1 MLYALQ
7 KKSVTFLGPDKG
19 GVLLRMAQLQGTC
32 VSIIRCWMRS
42 LWQQLSNGSSG
53 GISGVGG
60 RSEDDDDVLT
70 SSASGAS
77 PPLKSSSEI
86 SESGSSCDA
95 QRVT

>member
-7 KKSVTFLGPDKG
+7 QVSVAFLGPDKG
-19 GVLLRMAQLQGTC
+19 GVLLRMARLQSIC
-32 VSIIRCWMRS
+32 VSLIRCSMRS

-53 GISGVGG
+53 GVSGVGG
-60 RSEDDDDVLT
+60 HGGDDDDVLT